1 MKQLIYLRL
10 DSLNNVTRCCQKI
23 LSTLINHEY
32 FKTCCLES
40 KMLNDLLLDLELQ
53 THLKDYSKGQL
64 SEYKPIKERYYM
76 VMNLDEL
83 VPDKFHLLIP

>member
-1 MKQLIYLRL
+1 
-10 DSLNNVTRCCQKI
+10 
-23 LSTLINHEY
+23 
-32 FKTCCLES
+32 
-40 KMLNDLLLDLELQ
+40 MLNDLLLDLELQ